1 MKNKNGFTLIELLA
15 VIIILAILMIIAV
28 PNILSTLATARQQA
42 FLTQAQSIYKA
53 AQQQFT
59 IKSMQNKYV
68 TCFSNNPTINSTESS
83 AGITVDDKK
92 LDLGSI
98 SSSVSYRV
106 EVNNSKIVFISVS
119 DSGQQLSITVGTSG
133 GSTEVNQNEIV
144 GTPASAITIT
154 QCS

>member
-1 MKNKNGFTLIELLA
+1 MNNKKGFTLIELLA

-28 PNILSTLATARQQA
+28 PNILSTLATARGQA
-42 FLTQAQSIYKA
+42 FLTQSQSIYKA
-53 AQQQFT
+53 AQQQYT
-59 IKSMQNKYV
+59 IKSMQNKYI
-68 TCFSNNPTINSTESS
+68 TCFSNNPTISSAEST

-106 EVNNSKIVFISVS
+106 EINNSKIVFISVS
-119 DSGQQLSITVGTSG
+119 DSGQNLSITKGTAG
-133 GSTEVNQNEIV
+133 GSSEVKQNEIT
-144 GTPASAITIT
+144 GTLAAATTIT